1 MVTIS
6 KKDFEDLIHYLKE
19 RNYIDKNIP
28 CFEIEDNMLLDGVNF
43 I

>member
-1 MVTIS
+1 MVNIS
-6 KKDFEDLIHYLKE
+6 KEDFEDLIHLLKE

-28 CFEIEDNMLLDGVNF
+28 CFELEDDLMLDGVNF